1 MSIHVSFEIIV
12 GGWQTWNDFLRNMPF
27 EGTSAGDRIKDKISK
42 EGKQITLVNPENRY
56 ATSIL
61 TLVSAIVKLSRTAGI
76 PPGRKVSR
84 GLGSMKLDKS
94 WFVKNQR
101 GVISGV
107 ELGFM
112 STTLD
117 RKVAM
122 QYSGI
127 EYKKAGTIMVFQVG
141 AVDLGARLG
150 TMSQYPGN
158 GKYCS

>member
-56 ATSIL
+56 DTS
-61 TLVSAIVKLSRTAGI
+61 I